1 MSRNSANTFFTFG
14 FARLLMMPQSN
25 DILSLGL
32 TILSVVDGVHDKGEL
47 VTDEAKLPMSVKFL
61 FGGWLSFRILPAR
74 QAEQGSSFPRSC
86 NVPCCICSP
95 LTFSCVTFRTW
106 THLHAKRKC
115 QVKAVGVCA
124 LGRLVHW

>member
-1 MSRNSANTFFTFG
+1 MI
-14 FARLLMMPQSN
+14 LIPQSN

-32 TILSVVDGVHDKGEL
+32 TNLSVVDGVHDKGEL
-47 VTDEAKLPMSVKFL
+47 VTVEAKLPMSVKFL
-61 FGGWLSFRILPAR
+61 FGGWWSFRILPAR

-86 NVPCCICSP
+86 NVPCCILSP
-95 LTFSCVTFRTW
+95 LTFCCVTFRTW

-124 LGRLVHW
+124 LGRFVH